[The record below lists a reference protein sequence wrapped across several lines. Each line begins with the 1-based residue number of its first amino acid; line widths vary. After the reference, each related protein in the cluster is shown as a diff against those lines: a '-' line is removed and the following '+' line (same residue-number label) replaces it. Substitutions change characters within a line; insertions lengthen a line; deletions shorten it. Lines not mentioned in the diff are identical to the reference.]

1 MLLQDP
7 TKEYNM
13 VEDNKTLSA
22 LMLL

>member
-13 VEDNKTLSA
+13 VGDNKVLSA
-22 LMLL
+22 LVLL